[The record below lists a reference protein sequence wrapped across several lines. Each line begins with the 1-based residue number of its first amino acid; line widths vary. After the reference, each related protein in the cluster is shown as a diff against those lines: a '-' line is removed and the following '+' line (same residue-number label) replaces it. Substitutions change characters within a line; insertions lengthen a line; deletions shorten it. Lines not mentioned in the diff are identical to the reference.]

1 MLFFGQQAPMGNGIP
16 RVTALALMT
25 AININDS
32 AIYIIDEKDRNVI
45 VNVTGTLIN
54 FCIRSIGGI
63 YDEAEYEKIRNL
75 EICGRRDTGLPCGSG
90 NSHSPAYMECG
101 GGTV

>member
-54 FCIRSIGGI
+54 FCI
-63 YDEAEYEKIRNL
+63 
-75 EICGRRDTGLPCGSG
+75 
-90 NSHSPAYMECG
+90 
-101 GGTV
+101 